1 MLLGN
6 QPPGAPLPK
15 KPATAATSCAD
26 STLPE
31 RCWLGTTVLNR
42 HQRTGRAVNGDAVD
56 LGVPTAPAL

>member
-1 MLLGN
+1 MLLDN
-6 QPPGAPLPK
+6 QPPGAPLPQ

-42 HQRTGRAVNGDAVD
+42 DPRTGCAVNGDAGD
-56 LGVPTAPAL
+56 PGVPTAPCL